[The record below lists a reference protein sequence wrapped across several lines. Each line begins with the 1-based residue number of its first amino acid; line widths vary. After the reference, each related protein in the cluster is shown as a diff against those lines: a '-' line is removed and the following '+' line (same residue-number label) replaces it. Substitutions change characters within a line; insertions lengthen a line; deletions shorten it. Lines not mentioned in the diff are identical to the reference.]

1 MLKIFAAHRGDRLEH
16 LQRHRVHQTA
26 GQVRLLLLNS
36 GQVPV
41 HLLQEL
47 LHLLPVLALGEE
59 GLVRRRLLRAGTG
72 VAGGEPAAHVAG
84 EGGRRVPVV
93 RVGKNPAQWFFW
105 VFWVFGVFG
114 FFWGFFAQKR
124 EFLGFFQFQE

>member
-59 GLVRRRLLRAGTG
+59 GLLRRRRRLLLRAGTG
-72 VAGGEPAAHVAG
+72 VAGGEPAANVAG

-93 RVGKNPAQWFFW
+93 RVGKNPA
-105 VFWVFGVFG
+105 
-114 FFWGFFAQKR
+114 
-124 EFLGFFQFQE
+124 

>member
-16 LQRHRVHQTA
+16 LQRHRVQTA

-36 GQVPV
+36 GQVTV

-59 GLVRRRLLRAGTG
+59 RLVRRRLLRAGTG

-93 RVGKNPAQWFFW
+93 RVGKNPAQCFFW
-105 VFWVFGVFG
+105 VLRFLLGFLFFFG
-114 FFWGFFAQKR
+114 FF
-124 EFLGFFQFQE
+124 